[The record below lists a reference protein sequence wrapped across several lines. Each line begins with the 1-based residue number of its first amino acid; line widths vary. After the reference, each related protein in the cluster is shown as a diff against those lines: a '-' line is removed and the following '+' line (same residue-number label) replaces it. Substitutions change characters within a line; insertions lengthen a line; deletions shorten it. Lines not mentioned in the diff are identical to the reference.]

1 MLKELFADL
10 RVLLLATFIIAL
22 TLFDTALVLLLLNA
36 QLLLALQLCLV
47 VEVPFDI
54 RGALIPA
61 RPLDH
66 SLGAAPEAWHIFELG
81 LTLAEGHGRAVHLWW

>member
-1 MLKELFADL
+1 VLKELFADL

-22 TLFDTALVLLLLNA
+22 TLFNTALVLLLLNA
-36 QLLLALQLCLV
+36 QLLLTLQLCLV

-61 RPLDH
+61 RSLDH
-66 SLGAAPEAWHIFELG
+66 SLGAAPEAWYIVELR